1 MPKINSL
8 EVVHQDTNKDS
19 YQTLHD
25 ILVDLKKS
33 LALNQEIVD
42 GEARV
47 AIENL
52 LEMYVNDKE
61 AFLRSLQTLTA
72 SFKNSDA
79 ILEEEILLKASELEA
94 LARKVSTLTAQTET
108 QYASVKEYSEAVASE
123 VARKTTTYSQ
133 DAAPVGTDLVYG
145 DIWID
150 TNDNN
155 RMYSWDGLV
164 WNEVTKRATFRQ
176 DTAPTSAADG
186 DIWYDTDDNNKIYRY
201 NALTSSWELTADA
214 RVATTYARWG
224 VQVDA
229 NGRVAGIQLNSD
241 NTGTSQFT
249 VLAEAFK
256 VYNTSTGL
264 NEPTFAVVSGV
275 VSPKNLNIIGAGGQW
290 ILQAN
295 TGGVN
300 VRLFNPGMTVGYS
313 DNIGRSGEPA
323 FSAYANGGASEA
335 LYGLAYNTGGT
346 NHGVRGKNS
355 GAGTSGLV
363 GVSNGYNFYADG
375 TSTLDYGTFTG
386 AHDVVVHKDLDDIEI
401 GDIVVDTNC
410 LLKSSMSNVLCTV
423 AKTTQPNQKGTVGV
437 LAYKR
442 GLLKD
447 NCPPAAFNFNDAT
460 VDEYGNEIPIFN
472 SEWEAMKDEY
482 LYHSINALGEGQ
494 INVCGENGNIEIG
507 DLIVS
512 SSIAGKGMK
521 QADDII
527 RSYTVAKARENVT
540 FSSPTEVKQVA
551 CIYLC
556 G

>member
-42 GEARV
+42 GDARV

-94 LARKVSTLTAQTET
+94 LARRVSTLSAQTET
-108 QYASVKEYSEAVASE
+108 QFASVKEYSEAVASE

-133 DAAPVGTDLVYG
+133 DDAPTGADLVYG

-201 NALTSSWELTADA
+201 NALTSSWEETADA

-256 VYNTSTGL
+256 VYNVSTGL
-264 NEPTFAVVSGV
+264 NDPVFVVASGV
-275 VSPKNLNIIGAGGQW
+275 VSPKNLQIIGSSGDVL
-290 ILQAN
+290 LQCN
-295 TGGVN
+295 TNGVD
-300 VRLFNPGMTVGYS
+300 VRLYQPGMTRAYCSDLGGTGNALLAQGY
-313 DNIGRSGEPA
+313 GQ
-323 FSAYANGGASEA
+323 EA
-335 LYGLAYNTGGT
+335 IKGQGYNTGGP
-346 NHGVRGKNS
+346 NHGVRGANA
-355 GAGTSGLV
+355 GYGTSGLV
-363 GVSNGYNFYADG
+363 GVANGYDFYADG
-375 TSTLDYGTFTG
+375 SGTNYGPFTG
-386 AHDVVVHKDLDDIEI
+386 THDALVDPSESIEV
-401 GDIVVDTNC
+401 GDIVVDKEC
-410 LLKSSMSNVLCTV
+410 LARNGISSTLCSITKSTE
-423 AKTTQPNQKGTVGV
+423 PNQKGSVGV
-437 LAYKR
+437 LCRLYGKLADTYPPAVFNFINAQDD
-442 GLLKD
+442 GFGNIYNDMTDTYNELKD
-447 NCPPAAFNFNDAT
+447 SYNYAA
-460 VDEYGNEIPIFN
+460 
-472 SEWEAMKDEY
+472 
-482 LYHSINALGEGQ
+482 INAIGEGQ

-512 SSIAGKGMK
+512 SSIAGKGMR
-521 QADDII
+521 QTDDTI